1 MNYKCTHFGEGF
13 VDVEFTPK
21 TNLSKRTLSKIE
33 KTSTENSSKD
43 LTPYFDDEYVCST
56 CKNPGISHP
65 ESSFCFI
72 CGDDNWSTKS
82 GVLSL

>member
-21 TNLSKRTLSKIE
+21 NLSKRTLGKIE
-33 KTSTENSSKD
+33 KTISENIN
-43 LTPYFDDEYVCST
+43 LTPYYDDEHFCAT
-56 CKNPGISHP
+56 CKNPGLSHP

-72 CGDDNWSTKS
+72 CGDDHWSVKS